1 MRVYKQFTTDEVI
14 SQPFIANKLFNITGS
29 AITGSNIGIDIFSG
43 LNLPSTLL
51 FSTSSDPTT
60 GLIDT
65 KYKRL
70 VYDNI
75 RELYYSNNVNYYAD
89 LAPPN
94 LYDNYNNSIIQSYT
108 GSISS
113 SFGRFYNYP
122 QTDLYYP
129 KYFPTSSQNIND
141 SGSITVISIPSKIFG
156 NHIVPNT
163 FRLNCGAYS
172 IMDDG
177 EGNLVTSPST
187 YGVGTYGYSLY
198 LNENS
203 VGNIIYQHGIA
214 IITQGPS
221 SSLADNLNINN
232 LNISFS
238 SSINIYENRWN
249 CTLKDNES
257 TFSQNPSIVSSSN
270 GELYGFATSSYF
282 NPYIT
287 TIGLYNDNNDLLAVA
302 KLAKPL
308 QISNVT
314 DMNIYVSI
322 DM

>member
-14 SQPFIANKLFNITGS
+14 SQPFVANKLFSITGNE
-29 AITGSNIGIDIFSG
+29 ITGSNIGIDIFSG
-43 LNLPSTLL
+43 LNLSSSLL

-65 KYKRL
+65 QYKRL
-70 VYDNI
+70 VYNNI
-75 RELYYSNNVNYYAD
+75 RELYYSNNVNYYSN
-89 LAPPN
+89 LTPPN
-94 LYDNYNNSIIQSYT
+94 INLNYTSSIIQSYT
-108 GSISS
+108 GSASS

-122 QTDLYYP
+122 QTDLYFP
-129 KYFPTSSQNIND
+129 KYFPTASQNISD
-141 SGSITVISIPSKIFG
+141 DGCITVISIPSKVFG

-163 FRLNCGAYS
+163 FKLDYGTYS
-172 IMDDG
+172 IIDDG
-177 EGNLVTSPST
+177 EGNLVTSPPT
-187 YGVGTYGYSLY
+187 YGAGTYGYSIY
-198 LNENS
+198 LSEYS

-221 SSLADNLNINN
+221 ASLADNLN
-232 LNISFS
+232 LNDLTISFS

-249 CTLKDNES
+249 CVIKDNES

-282 NPYIT
+282 NPYVT
-287 TIGLYNDNNDLLAVA
+287 TIGLYNDNNDLLAVG

-314 DMNIYVSI
+314 DTNIYVSI